1 MLLIDR
7 RGWRRK
13 GRLDGTAAR
22 QSAVAAAAALVV
34 TGASAQLI
42 PEVGGTTTEAGRTYY
57 LNGDLTIRETLTD
70 NARQVAGGQE
80 WDLITEIEPSIRWGV
95 RNRWARLSISYSIN
109 AIVYARASDLNDVQ
123 QTLSIG
129 AGASDTASF
138 ELIPDRLFLNV
149 GGDISQRVADP
160 FGQRPPSGN
169 RTNENLEQVA
179 SYFVN
184 PYLVGNLGPL
194 AQYRLDV
201 RHAASSEANSFEFN
215 RWTNAVAA
223 SVFSAPGFRRL
234 GWSVNGSR
242 TIDYFDDGRR
252 TDQAALTAGV
262 SYLVVPELTVRASA
276 GSDWNNFE
284 SENQQRYD
292 RYGAGFDWRPN
303 VRTSVSAFVEDRFFG
318 TGYNVLA
325 RYNAGRS
332 TWTYTAVRDVSDA
345 RGSFI
350 GVTGSAYD
358 LFFQQFEAI
367 EPYPLLREQ
376 LVLDFLSQ
384 NNIPRDAQVTSE
396 FIYYSASLREE
407 HRFAVAYRATPRTT
421 FTASAFLRD
430 TSRIDEVSNADD
442 IFTDS
447 DFVRERGVL
456 FTASHRLT
464 PLSSAG
470 LRLSETRT
478 TGQFDDQSTRQREAS
493 IRWSTRLNPSMTFSV
508 VGRHT
513 NFDSAT
519 DPYTENELE
528 AVLNIRLF

>member
-1 MLLIDR
+1 ML
-7 RGWRRK
+7 
-13 GRLDGTAAR
+13 A
-22 QSAVAAAAALVV
+22 
-34 TGASAQLI
+34 TGASAQLF

-57 LNGDLTIRETLTD
+57 LRGDLTIRETLTD
-70 NARQVAGGQE
+70 NARQVAGDPQ
-80 WDLITEIEPSIRWGV
+80 WDLITEIEPRIGWGV
-95 RNRWARLSISYSIN
+95 RNRWARLSIDYSIN

-123 QTLSIG
+123 QSLRIG
-129 AGASDTASF
+129 AGASDAASF
-138 ELIPDRLFLNV
+138 ELIPNRLFLNV

-179 SYFVN
+179 SYFIN
-184 PYLVGNLGPL
+184 PYLVGNLGPV
-194 AQYRLDV
+194 AQYRLDAT
-201 RHAASSEANSFEFN
+201 HTASSEANSFEFN
-215 RWTNAVAA
+215 RWTNSVAA

-234 GWSVNGSR
+234 GWSVTGSR

-262 SYLVVPELTVRASA
+262 SYLVVPEFTVRASA
-276 GSDWNNFE
+276 GSDWNDFQ

-303 VRTSVSAFVEDRFFG
+303 ERTAVSAFVEDRFFG

-325 RYNAGRS
+325 RYNAARS
-332 TWTYTAVRDVSDA
+332 TWSYTAVRDITDA

-358 LFFQQFEAI
+358 LFYEQFEAI
-367 EPYPLLREQ
+367 EPDPLLREQ
-376 LVLDFLSQ
+376 LVLDFLRQ
-384 NNIPRDAQVTSE
+384 NNIPRDALVASE
-396 FIYYSASLREE
+396 FIYDSASLRDEQ
-407 HRFAVAYRATPRTT
+407 RLAVAYRWTSRTT
-421 FTASAFLRD
+421 LTASAYLRD

-442 IFTDS
+442 IFTQS
-447 DFVRERGVL
+447 DFVHERGVL

-478 TGQFDDQSTRQREAS
+478 TGEFDDQSTRQREAS
-493 IRWSTRLNPSMTFSV
+493 VRWGTRLSPSMTLSI
-508 VGRHT
+508 VGTRT
-513 NFDSAT
+513 EFNSAT
-519 DPYTENELE
+519 SPYTENELE
-528 AVLNIRLF
+528 VVLNVRLF